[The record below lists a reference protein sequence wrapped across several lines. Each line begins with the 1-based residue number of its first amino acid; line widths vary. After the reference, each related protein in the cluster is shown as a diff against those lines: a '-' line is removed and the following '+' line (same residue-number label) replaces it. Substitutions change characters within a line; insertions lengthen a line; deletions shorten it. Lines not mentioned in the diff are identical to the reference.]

1 LNRWLLLFL
10 LLLYWSCRPIE
21 KNELEV
27 TNQYYDIN
35 GLIDHQVKT
44 LDSISLFLLKKA
56 AIDGVEESVQF
67 SQPDLAAWTKELSIF
82 KSADINK
89 SMLVGSYDIIEI
101 KNADIEFLIY
111 KSKTP
116 ENTQVDSLALSFMAE
131 EKYPLKI
138 HACITNSNALFESA
152 KHLDL
157 NFNNANRVKL
167 LSSYKIEGWQ
177 KMISKD
183 STTYSI
189 AGSITRN

>member
-1 LNRWLLLFL
+1 M
-10 LLLYWSCRPIE
+10 YWSCRPIE

-27 TNQYYDIN
+27 TNKYYDIN

-44 LDSISLFLLKKA
+44 LDSIGFFLLKNA
-56 AIDGVEESVQF
+56 AIDGVEESVQS
-67 SQPDLAAWTKELSIF
+67 SQPTFAAWTKELSIF

-89 SMLVGSYDIIEI
+89 SMLAGSYDIIETKI
-101 KNADIEFLIY
+101 ADMEFLIY

-116 ENTQVDSLALSFMAE
+116 ESTQVDSLALSFLAT

-138 HACITNSNALFESA
+138 HACITSSNALFESE

-157 NFNNANRVKL
+157 NFKNVNKVNL
-167 LSSYKIEGWQ
+167 LSTYKIEGWQ

-189 AGSITRN
+189 VGSITRN